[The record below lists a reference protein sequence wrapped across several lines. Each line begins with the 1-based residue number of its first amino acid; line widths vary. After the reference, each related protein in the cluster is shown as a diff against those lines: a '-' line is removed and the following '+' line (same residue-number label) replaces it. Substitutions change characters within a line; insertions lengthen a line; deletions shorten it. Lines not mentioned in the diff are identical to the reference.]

1 MLGIEGKV
9 IVVSGGNHGI
19 GACIV
24 EVLHEWGAKVAYNY
38 RSEPGLEIA
47 GEVLAVKADVT
58 DCDAMENLYVEA
70 EKELGEVYGLVAN
83 AGVIKDS
90 LTYKMPKADWDY
102 VVNINLT
109 GVFNTVQPYL
119 RRKCVKSNA
128 IQVQERAD
136 QVIPPATNGAIVVIS
151 SLGGQR
157 GNIGQAN
164 YAASKGG
171 VIALTKTWA
180 MEAAR
185 YGVRCNSVAPGYTQT
200 DIIKGI
206 PDKVVARLVQEVP
219 LRRFADPKE
228 MAWAAGFL
236 LSPMASTYITGQ
248 TIGVN
253 GGQYMSS

>member
-1 MLGIEGKV
+1 MLGLEDKV
-9 IVVSGGNHGI
+9 IIVTGGNHGI

-24 EVLHEWGAKVAYNY
+24 EVLEDWGAKVAYNY
-38 RSEPGLEIA
+38 RKDPGHR
-47 GEVLAVKADVT
+47 GFGVKCDVT
-58 DCDAMENLYVEA
+58 DTESMEKFYQEV
-70 EKELGEVYGLVAN
+70 EKELGTVYGVVAN

-90 LTYKMPKADWDY
+90 LTHKMSREDWDY

-109 GVFNTVQPYL
+109 GVFNSIQPFL
-119 RRKCVKSNA
+119 KRKCVPENKIKS
-128 IQVQERAD
+128 QETAAEI
-136 QVIPPATNGAIVVIS
+136 IPPARNGAIVIIS

-157 GNIGQAN
+157 GNMGQAN

-180 MEAAR
+180 LEGAR
-185 YGVRCNSVAPGYTQT
+185 FGIRCNSVAPGYTQT

-206 PDKVVARLVQEVP
+206 PDKVVGRLVSEVP

-236 LSPMASTYITGQ
+236 LSPEASTYITGQ
-248 TIGVN
+248 TLGVN
-253 GGQYMSS
+253 GGQYMA

>member
-1 MLGIEGKV
+1 MLGLEDKV
-9 IVVSGGNHGI
+9 VVVTGGNHGI

-24 EVLHEWGAKVAYNY
+24 EVLEDWGAKVAYNY
-38 RSEPGLEIA
+38 RSKK
-47 GEVLAVKADVT
+47 GEKGSLAIKVDVT
-58 DCDAMENLYVEA
+58 DPEGMEKFYEQVEN
-70 EKELGEVYGLVAN
+70 ELGPVYGVVAN

-90 LTYKMPKADWDY
+90 LTHKMAQEDWEY
-102 VVNINLT
+102 VININLT
-109 GVFNTVQPYL
+109 GVFNTIQPFL
-119 RRKCVKSNA
+119 RRKCISDNKIKS
-128 IQVQERAD
+128 QETAAE
-136 QVIPPATNGAIVVIS
+136 VIPPAKNGAIVVIS

-157 GNIGQAN
+157 GNMGQAN

-180 MEAAR
+180 LEGAR
-185 YGVRCNSVAPGYTQT
+185 YGIRCNSVAPGYTQT

-236 LSPMASTYITGQ
+236 LSPEASTYITGQ
-248 TIGVN
+248 TLGVN
-253 GGQYMSS
+253 GGQYMA